1 MYEHVGMYVL
11 TVREGNLCG
20 YTGTQFWSK
29 SDYEIMNRAAAV
41 TRINSFNCWIA
52 PMEASQLFLFVS
64 LIVVPVQAIY
74 SSEFKGAVSR
84 DFLSFFYFMNIS
96 HLGPW

>member
-20 YTGTQFWSK
+20 YTGTQFWLK

-41 TRINSFNCWIA
+41 TRINSYNCWLYNTYYIVS
-52 PMEASQLFLFVS
+52 MEASQLFLFVS

-84 DFLSFFYFMNIS
+84 DFLSFYLF
-96 HLGPW
+96 HE